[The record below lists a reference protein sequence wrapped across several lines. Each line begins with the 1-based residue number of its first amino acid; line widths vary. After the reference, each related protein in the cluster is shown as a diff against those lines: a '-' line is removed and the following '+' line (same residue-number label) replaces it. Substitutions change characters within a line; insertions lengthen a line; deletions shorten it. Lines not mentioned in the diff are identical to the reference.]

1 MALLEKYARKEQT
14 ETKDK
19 TLTARIKPSLYNDFK
34 KHCDDLGLNISQA
47 IELLMEN
54 ELNGPNTQEHTNVIQ
69 DVTQKEV
76 QKEVQK
82 EYKPKAYNTSR
93 FTTTQYERDN
103 KLPCPVCNKWY
114 SKANFS
120 RHAKT
125 EHSQTT
131 QELLESNETKVMEMI
146 TSL

>member
-1 MALLEKYARKEQT
+1 MALLTKYANNEPN

-34 KHCDDLGLNISQA
+34 EHCDGLGINISRA
-47 IELLMEN
+47 IELLIEN
-54 ELNGPNTQEHTNVIQ
+54 ELNENTKQHTPSITKTNTPSNTNVIQ
-69 DVTQKEV
+69 NVN
-76 QKEVQK
+76 
-82 EYKPKAYNTSR
+82 KPKPYNTNR
-93 FTTTQYERDN
+93 FTTTEYEREN

-125 EHSQTT
+125 GHSQTT
-131 QELLESNETKVMEMI
+131 QELLQSNKPKVMEMI
-146 TSL
+146 ATN